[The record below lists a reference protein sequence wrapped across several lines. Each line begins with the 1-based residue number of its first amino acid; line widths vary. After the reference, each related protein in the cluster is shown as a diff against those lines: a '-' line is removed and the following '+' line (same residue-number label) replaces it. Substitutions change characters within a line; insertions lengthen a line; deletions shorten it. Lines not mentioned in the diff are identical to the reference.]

1 MKTPHFVESYK
12 VILDVKKTHDKTQ
25 VDTHIRYYLIFIG
38 VMLISATFVGLM
50 FDLLNEFNYLFLIIN
65 ATLFSGLILQKITR
79 HKQFQ
84 LESGKKYNIIVA
96 IIIEN
101 YHQLI
106 VVLLWQILVYWF
118 YMDFVGYAVI
128 LIIGLIALLPP
139 MIIAFLDN
147 LNTSQF
153 ILKYLFLGF
162 SYAIVQL
169 TITLMMPL
177 RMMLINYLISSV
189 VVFFIILI
197 KDLSKPTELTR
208 TVIRIH
214 RYFVLIGFLILT
226 MFINESI
233 DKDILFTYEIIAEKQ
248 LTIDYYF
255 LDSNLEIQEPSYRHT
270 YYKDDQVILVDYQY
284 SQMRL
289 YAKTYAYIFDRQG
302 EYVDRVLA
310 PVPDFEVME
319 SNQGFYIK
327 ILATEIEFYTGTDY
341 NTDEPVNTYV
351 LQLTDQN
358 TFELIYQFDWE
369 QTIDYVYEVDTG
381 IYLFYDFQ
389 ISYLDIETSVLTQQD
404 MTLLDDVFVDDLDRY
419 YIVKDDRVYTNMFDG
434 TNDPYRYAPFGDYP
448 IINYFDGYGTFHVRE
463 GYYNRIYLLDFDEEK
478 VISIPQTFTSPSRIL
493 YVDQRYLITNNYDL
507 EAYDLKRDETIDF
520 NEGFFYINQTDHII
534 IDFKRDYKI
543 EITFLDEGYHLRQT
557 IGRVYDD
564 IFAVI
569 GLIYIAVIYIKK
581 WSKAE
586 NYEY

>member
-1 MKTPHFVESYK
+1 M
-12 VILDVKKTHDKTQ
+12 I
-25 VDTHIRYYLIFIG
+25 
-38 VMLISATFVGLM
+38 ISATLVGLM
-50 FDLLNEFNYLFLIIN
+50 FDLLNEFNYLFLCIN
-65 ATLFSGLILQKITR
+65 AILFSGLIFQKITR
-79 HKQFQ
+79 HRQFQ
-84 LESGKKYNIIVA
+84 LKSDQKYNIA
-96 IIIEN
+96 IAILLEN
-101 YHQLI
+101 YHQFI
-106 VVLLWQILVYWF
+106 IILLWQILVYWF

-128 LIIGLIALLPP
+128 LIIGLIALIPP
-139 MIIAFLDN
+139 MIFAFLAN

-153 ILKYLFLGF
+153 ILKYIYLGF
-162 SYAIVQL
+162 TYAIVQL
-169 TITLMMPL
+169 TITLVMPL
-177 RMMLINYLISSV
+177 RMLLSNYLISSV
-189 VVFFIILI
+189 AVFFIILI

-208 TVIRIH
+208 TAIRIH

-226 MFINESI
+226 MFINESV

-289 YAKTYAYIFDRQG
+289 YAKTYAYIFDHQG
-302 EYVDRVLA
+302 EYIDRVLA

-327 ILATEIEFYTGTDY
+327 ILATEIELSTGVDY
-341 NTDEPVNTYV
+341 NTDEPIYTYV

-369 QTIDYVYEVDTG
+369 QSIDYVYEVDTG

-404 MTLLDDVFVDDLDRY
+404 MTLLDDVFVDNLDRY

-463 GYYNRIYLLDFDEEK
+463 GYYDRIYLLDFDEEK

-520 NEGFFYINQTDHII
+520 YEGFFYINQTDHII

-543 EITFLDEGYHLRQT
+543 EIRFLDEGYHLRQT

-564 IFAVI
+564 LFAII
-569 GLIYIAVIYIKK
+569 GLVYVAVIYIKK